1 MSVSLSASSVACMR
15 GEHDDGGKEQ
25 QDDDDDDAVLL
36 CLRSKRSR
44 HGTLSV
50 HTSSLE
56 AHFRT
61 CRTVT
66 GAKTRLALDK
76 ISSNKNTPIPG
87 LLHRERGHY
96 LGKGA
101 HVDAQRQRAI
111 ASAKSSSIKSES
123 KLLLV

>member
-1 MSVSLSASSVACMR
+1 MSVSLSASSVACIH
-15 GEHDDGGKEQ
+15 GDYDDDGKE
-25 QDDDDDDAVLL
+25 DDDDDAVLI

-61 CRTVT
+61 CRTVI
-66 GAKTRLALDK
+66 GAATRPPSDK

-87 LLHRERGHY
+87 LLHRERGDY

-111 ASAKSSSIKSES
+111 ASAKSLSIKSE
-123 KLLLV
+123 